1 MPEEQPVVDKSAV
14 ADEENKP
21 AVEEKIEKSPIP
33 QFIGNGK
40 TTAITGKTLVT
51 PDIRELVE
59 KNLKWSQIIY
69 EQNRRIIRRLF
80 WSTLLA
86 WFKWIVILG
95 VLGASVWYGWP
106 LMKNLVG
113 QYQNLLGQFGLITTS
128 ETNVNINAVDLQKK
142 LDGLNLT
149 PQQTEQ
155 VKAMLK

>member
-1 MPEEQPVVDKSAV
+1 MPEEKSTVDTSVAV
-14 ADEENKP
+14 NEERKP
-21 AVEEKIEKSPIP
+21 DVEEKNGKPAIP

-40 TTAITGKTLVT
+40 TTAITGKTLTT

-80 WSTLLA
+80 WSTFLA

-95 VLGASVWYGWP
+95 VLSASVWYGWP

-113 QYQNLLGQFGLITTS
+113 QYQNLLGQFGITAS
-128 ETNVNINAVDLQKK
+128 ETDTNINAADLQKK

-155 VKAMLK
+155 VKAMIK

>member
-1 MPEEQPVVDKSAV
+1 MPEEKPAVDKSAV
-14 ADEENKP
+14 VGEEKKP
-21 AVEEKIEKSPIP
+21 AEEEKIEKPVIP

-51 PDIRELVE
+51 PDIRDLVE

-113 QYQNLLGQFGLITTS
+113 QYQNLLGQFGIITSGIDT
-128 ETNVNINAVDLQKK
+128 NINAADLQKK

-149 PQQTEQ
+149 PQQAEQ
-155 VKAMLK
+155 VKAMIK